1 MVYSGSEASGAI
13 SVTLLLKGGTSSYN
27 ISVTVIPSDQSP
39 AISAEGNNLTIG
51 NQFTYLLINVYL
63 L

>member
-1 MVYSGSEASGAI
+1 MVYSGSESSGAI
-13 SVTLLLKGGTSSYN
+13 SVTLLLRGGTSSYN
-27 ISVTVIPSDQSP
+27 ISVTVIPSDQSS
-39 AISAEGNNLTIG
+39 AILAEGNNLIIG